1 MSSTRLL
8 AIGLLGSLLW
18 LAGCGPS
25 APPTLG
31 DAYVA
36 PAVLGL
42 RSEFAQNAA
51 PAVMLKHGDHLQI
64 VDVRRKYVRVLSDHG
79 QYGWVDSS
87 QLWSP
92 AEMEQ
97 FRKFTEQALRMPS
110 QGAATVYDELNVHI
124 EPSRQSPALTKI
136 PQAGSVEVLTH
147 KIVPKNAPLSSGNA
161 ISLITKP
168 APTRKARKER
178 AAVAY
183 SDRPPKPPA
192 PKVPDNW
199 QELSA
204 ERIEAAPVPQKAP
217 APLPPAP
224 PPITSSA
231 GSKPGSKSGS
241 KNDKRSGHSSSGA
254 GAAVGEEWSLVRT
267 KDHLSGWVL
276 TRNLTMSIPDEV
288 AQYAE
293 GKRIAAYF
301 DLGAVKDEEKGI
313 NHNWLWAISSD
324 VEGFDFESI
333 RVFTWN
339 RRRHRYETAY
349 REHPIEGFLPIR
361 VEASEGKYRFSV
373 IVRADGG
380 QFRLRRYQFDGV
392 VVHLLSKDPYQPPS
406 GLGAGDGKAEPLQ
419 VGEMQARATRP
430 GWWQRRWNS
439 IKQLFGR

>member
-1 MSSTRLL
+1 MRSTRLL

-18 LAGCGPS
+18 LAGCGAS
-25 APPTLG
+25 APPSLG

-36 PAVLGL
+36 PSVLGL
-42 RSEFAQNAA
+42 RSEFAQKTG
-51 PAVMLKHGDHLQI
+51 PAVMLKHGDHLRI
-64 VDVRRKYVRVLSDHG
+64 VDVRRKFVKVLSDQG

-87 QLWSP
+87 QLLSP
-92 AEMEQ
+92 AEMDH
-97 FRKFTEQALRMPS
+97 FRRFTEQALRMPS
-110 QGAATVYDELNVHI
+110 QGAATVYDELNVHL
-124 EPSRQSPALTKI
+124 EPNRQSPAFTKI

-147 KIVPKNAPLSSGNA
+147 KVVPKNAALSSANA

-168 APTRKARKER
+168 APVRKARKEK
-178 AAVAY
+178 AVVY

-192 PKVPDNW
+192 PKVPENW

-217 APLPPAP
+217 APPPAAAN
-224 PPITSSA
+224 A
-231 GSKPGSKSGS
+231 GSKPGSKSE
-241 KNDKRSGHSSSGA
+241 KRSGHSSSSA
-254 GAAVGEEWSLVRT
+254 GAAIGEEWSLVRT

-349 REHPIEGFLPIR
+349 RDHGIEGFLPIR
-361 VEASEGKYRFSV
+361 VEASEGKYLFSV
-373 IVRADGG
+373 IVRADDG

-406 GLGAGDGKAEPLQ
+406 VLGASDGKAEPLK

-439 IKQLFGR
+439 IKRLFGR